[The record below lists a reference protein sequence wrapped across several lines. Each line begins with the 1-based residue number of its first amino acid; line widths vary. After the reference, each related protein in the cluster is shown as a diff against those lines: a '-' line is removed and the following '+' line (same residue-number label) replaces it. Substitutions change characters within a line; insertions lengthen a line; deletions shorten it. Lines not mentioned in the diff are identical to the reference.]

1 MPYLNDDDLASLHKT
16 IDNAEKELN
25 ETKKELDEVN
35 SELETMNSSAE
46 EHEEDLKELKKS
58 RIIQNVLL
66 SLLAGIA
73 FAFAYYFYNN
83 GGSNIDVK
91 EIKELEA
98 TRVID
103 SINSLANNTNT
114 LNTDNDY
121 VSVDESI
128 NSIKNN
134 ISGEKIYSVQIGAFA
149 KNSHTL
155 LSESLAGISSNQEFF
170 KYSIGLFETLS
181 EAQDFRRELVKIGF
195 DDAFV
200 ASYIDGV
207 RKEIENPN

>member
-114 LNTDNDY
+114 LNTDKWR
-121 VSVDESI
+121 E
-128 NSIKNN
+128 N
-134 ISGEKIYSVQIGAFA
+134 IFC
-149 KNSHTL
+149 
-155 LSESLAGISSNQEFF
+155 SNRCFC
-170 KYSIGLFETLS
+170 
-181 EAQDFRRELVKIGF
+181 
-195 DDAFV
+195 
-200 ASYIDGV
+200 
-207 RKEIENPN
+207 